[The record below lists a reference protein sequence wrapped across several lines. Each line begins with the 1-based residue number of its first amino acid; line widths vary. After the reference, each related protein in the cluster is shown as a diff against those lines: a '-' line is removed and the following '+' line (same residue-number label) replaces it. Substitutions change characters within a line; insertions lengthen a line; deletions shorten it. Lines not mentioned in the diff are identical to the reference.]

1 MSFLPN
7 NNTAFKRRLIKEDP
21 VEEEEEDDCL
31 FENQESENLSEI
43 QVQAKQ
49 TSDFMHDA
57 GVEHLKFQPASVIAP
72 PKEASK
78 KARRGHPPKKN
89 ASATRSVAES
99 SGSAS
104 GSTPTNPLSNL
115 PEFGLVLKAM
125 SLKMRLSTAAAYRK
139 SSKEWQVS
147 VDLSKYVGTR
157 SIVFMFYCH
166 SNWEDFCG
174 ENRHRYSVDFRL
186 PLTVGPT
193 EFVLAYFKE
202 SVLKRTYKK
211 SISIETNVRRRLL
224 CETTKTRK
232 VN

>member
-43 QVQAKQ
+43 QVQTKQ

-57 GVEHLKFQPASVIAP
+57 NVKHLKFQPTSVIAP

-78 KARRGHPPKKN
+78 KARRGHPPKRN

-99 SGSAS
+99 SGSSAS
-104 GSTPTNPLSNL
+104 ASTLASPLTNL
-115 PEFGLVLKAM
+115 PEFDLVLKAM
-125 SLKMRLSTAAAYRK
+125 SLKVRPSTAAAYRK
-139 SSKEWQVS
+139 PLEEWQ
-147 VDLSKYVGTR
+147 
-157 SIVFMFYCH
+157 
-166 SNWEDFCG
+166 
-174 ENRHRYSVDFRL
+174 NRHRYPVDPRF

-193 EFVLAYFKE
+193 EFVLAFFKE

-211 SISIETNVRRRLL
+211 SISMETDVRTQIALRND
-224 CETTKTRK
+224 E
-232 VN
+232 NEN

>member
-1 MSFLPN
+1 
-7 NNTAFKRRLIKEDP
+7 
-21 VEEEEEDDCL
+21 
-31 FENQESENLSEI
+31 
-43 QVQAKQ
+43 
-49 TSDFMHDA
+49 
-57 GVEHLKFQPASVIAP
+57 
-72 PKEASK
+72 
-78 KARRGHPPKKN
+78 
-89 ASATRSVAES
+89 
-99 SGSAS
+99 
-104 GSTPTNPLSNL
+104 
-115 PEFGLVLKAM
+115 M
-125 SLKMRLSTAAAYRK
+125 SLKVRPSTAAAYRK

-211 SISIETNVRRRLL
+211 SISIETNVRTQIALRNDENEKSELTLL
-224 CETTKTRK
+224 EIAENAPSNKNSSK
-232 VN
+232 GVIDIPLGVEAVN